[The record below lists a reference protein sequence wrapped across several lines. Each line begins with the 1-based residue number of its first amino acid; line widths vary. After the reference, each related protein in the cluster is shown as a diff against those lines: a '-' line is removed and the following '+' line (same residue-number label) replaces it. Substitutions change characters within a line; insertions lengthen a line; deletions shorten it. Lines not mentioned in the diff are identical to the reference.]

1 MDEITQNLLEFK
13 VTLVTVSLSVLFIGE
28 RLVPAVIRIGGWRR
42 VIRNCGLWMLNI
54 GLSIALIIPLSEWA
68 VNTALD
74 WRPEIVNSNIELAL
88 DIILLD
94 FLIYWWHRANH
105 RISIFWRFHEVH
117 HLDEFLD
124 VTSSVRFHLSLIHI

>member
-88 DIILLD
+88 DIRGLFLLCQ
-94 FLIYWWHRANH
+94 
-105 RISIFWRFHEVH
+105 
-117 HLDEFLD
+117 
-124 VTSSVRFHLSLIHI
+124 